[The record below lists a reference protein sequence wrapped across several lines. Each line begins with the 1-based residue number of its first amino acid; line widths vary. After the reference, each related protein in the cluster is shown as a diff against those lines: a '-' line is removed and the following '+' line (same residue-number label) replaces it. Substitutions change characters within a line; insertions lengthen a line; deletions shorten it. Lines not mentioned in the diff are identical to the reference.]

1 MFITLRH
8 YFNTEVNEE
17 DFKVNREKA
26 ASQAAQ
32 RRQDTRATTLNSKEE
47 RSQGDVNAGIYTYYI
62 KSGGWALFAGLSL
75 FIVANQSA
83 IILSSY
89 WLSYWGDISVRKEDD
104 GKELSTSRN
113 VYFLNIFAVLNCIAL
128 VFYLLRSIALANH
141 RLSSSVQL
149 HRGLLK
155 ATLFAPIG
163 FFDVTP
169 TGRILNRF
177 SSDLQTIDEE
187 ISQSVSQGLN
197 SVASVIAAI
206 GAIAGATKG
215 TFLILLIPIVFFY
228 NSIQKF
234 FKATNTSIAR
244 LEAISRSPIYA
255 DFSQALNGMC
265 TIRAYADEARF
276 IKGLE
281 ACVDANSIA
290 NVTQQIASQW
300 LAIRLD
306 LIGALISFFIAVVAA
321 GAPGFIP
328 PGYLALALTYS
339 FQLTTYLKFLVRMMA
354 QLEAQLNSVERV
366 KYYMDNIE
374 VEGVHMQDKQLPP
387 SEIPVEWPSKGVIT
401 GKDIDMR
408 YRDGPLVLKGL
419 SFDVQGA
426 EKVGVAGRTGSGKS
440 SLMVGLFRIQELAA
454 GSITIDDIDISRVPL
469 SLLRSKLG
477 IIPQDPVMFSAT
489 VRFNLDP
496 FDTHSDEAIWTV
508 LESINMK
515 EHVLSL
521 PAKLLEEVAE
531 GGDNFSAGQRQVS
544 IYFCVFIFSF
554 D

>member
-1 MFITLRH
+1 M
-8 YFNTEVNEE
+8 NEE
-17 DFKVNREKA
+17 NFKENRDKA
-26 ASQAAQ
+26 ASQAAL
-32 RRQDTRATTLNSKEE
+32 RRADTRATTLNSKEE
-47 RSQGDVNAGIYTYYI
+47 RSKGDVTTEIYLYYI
-62 KSGGWALFAGLSL
+62 KSGGVVLFTSLCL
-75 FIVANQSA
+75 FIACNQA
-83 IILSSY
+83 ATILSSY
-89 WLSYWGDISVRKEDD
+89 WLSYWGDESVNKEEN
-104 GKELSTSRN
+104 GHSMSTARN
-113 VYFLNIFAVLNCIAL
+113 VYFLNVFAILNCIGLA
-128 VFYLLRSIALANH
+128 FYLVRSIALADH
-141 RLSSSVQL
+141 RLHSSVEL

-155 ATLFAPIG
+155 ATLFAPIS

-177 SSDLQTIDEE
+177 SSDLQTVDEE

-197 SVASVIAAI
+197 SIASVIAAV

-215 TFLILLIPIVFFY
+215 TFLILLVPIAFFY
-228 NSIQKF
+228 NSIQKY

-244 LEAISRSPIYA
+244 LESISRSPIYA

-265 TIRAYADEARF
+265 TIRAYNDEARF
-276 IKGLE
+276 IQGLE
-281 ACVDANSIA
+281 SCVDGNSIA

-321 GAPGFIP
+321 ASPGFIP
-328 PGYLALALTYS
+328 PGFLALALTYS
-339 FQLTTYLKFLVRMMA
+339 FQLTTYLKFLVRMLA

-374 VEGVHMQDKQLPP
+374 EEGAQMKDRQLPLTD
-387 SEIPVEWPSKGVIT
+387 IPAEWPAKGVIS
-401 GKDIDMR
+401 GKDLELR

-419 SFDVQGA
+419 SFDVKSA

-477 IIPQDPVMFSAT
+477 IIPQEPIMFSAS

-496 FDTHSDEAIWTV
+496 FDKHSDLEIWQV

-521 PAKLLEEVAE
+521 PDKLLEEVAE

-544 IYFCVFIFSF
+544 LRCGIFDF
-554 D
+554 VLVDDKNIQHR